1 MLRLICLLAFVLSTS
16 LVQAQSYDSPRLN
29 KVEMQIVGMQVKI
42 EENAEQVAK
51 NTVEINN
58 LKSASLGVVAPD
70 PKPTSAPVVGSLPPC
85 GVTYSTP
92 VVTRTAQVIETA
104 IPVTAPVVTYSSP
117 VVTYSKPVVSYSR
130 PKTTVTYSQ
139 PQPVV
144 RYTKPVPVSR
154 TRPTLRARLFG
165 GSTSTRSCYID
176 ANGNQ
181 VCPF

>member
-1 MLRLICLLAFVLSTS
+1 MLLRLICLLVVALPSS
-16 LVQAQSYDSPRLN
+16 LVQAQSFDSPRLN
-29 KVEMQIVGMQVKI
+29 KIEMQIVDMQVKI
-42 EENAEQVAK
+42 EANGNQIARNTAEI
-51 NTVEINN
+51 EN
-58 LKSASLGVVAPD
+58 LKSTSLGVVAPD
-70 PKPTSAPVVGSLPPC
+70 PEPAPVVRSVPR
-85 GVTYSTP
+85 YS
-92 VVTRTAQVIETA
+92 
-104 IPVTAPVVTYSSP
+104 APVVTYSAPVVETPVRAPAP
-117 VVTYSKPVVSYSR
+117 VVTYSAPVVTYSEPVVSYSR

-165 GSTSTRSCYID
+165 GGNTSAGSCYID